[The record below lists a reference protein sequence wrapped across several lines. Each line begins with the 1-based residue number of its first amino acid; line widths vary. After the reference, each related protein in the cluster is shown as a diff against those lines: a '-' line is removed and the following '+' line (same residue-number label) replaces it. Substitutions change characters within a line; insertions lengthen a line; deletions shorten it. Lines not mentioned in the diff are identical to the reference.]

1 MIDLDPPLDQLR
13 AVCPRCRRLVPPGS
27 PCAIDRSDVL
37 ELADPAQRERMVEA
51 TWGPAEKRET
61 LQRSASEKFRA
72 KRLASGLGTLAGS
85 LGLVYAATADTTISL
100 LAGAIGGIM
109 GAAIARARR
118 LILIPGTATD
128 MPQWPRVGFGR
139 IVSAE
144 DQIISPASNSPCVAW
159 ALELRYHGSWGTRT
173 TLRAGAT
180 LGFEVLL
187 EGGER
192 VRVPAGPLWIDGP
205 LAQVDGEDTL
215 VDALVDAVD
224 PEARSSDWQ
233 LFQFN
238 IIVEQVLHANDRIE
252 VLGPVEPRPIT
263 DDNVRLYRESPPTE
277 LVHAV
282 LPVVRRA

>member
-13 AVCPRCRRLVPPGS
+13 AVCPRCRRLVPSGS
-27 PCAIDRSDVL
+27 PCALDRSEVL
-37 ELADPAQRERMVEA
+37 ELGDPAQRERMVEA
-51 TWGPAEKRET
+51 TWGSAEQREAM
-61 LQRSASEKFRA
+61 QRGANEKFRA
-72 KRLASGLGTLAGS
+72 KRVASGLGTLAGS
-85 LGLVYAATADTTISL
+85 LGLVYAATADTTIAL
-100 LAGAIGGIM
+100 VAGAFGGIM

-118 LILIPGTATD
+118 LILIPGTATP

-139 IVSAE
+139 IVSGE
-144 DQIISPASNSPCVAW
+144 QIISPASNAPCVAW
-159 ALELRYHGSWGTRT
+159 ALELRYQGSWGTRT

-205 LAQVDGEDTL
+205 LAQVDGEDAW
-215 VDALVDAVD
+215 VDALVHAIDPDAR
-224 PEARSSDWQ
+224 ASAWQ

-238 IIVEQVLHANDRIE
+238 IIVEQVLHANDRVE

-263 DDNVRLYRESPPTE
+263 DDTVPLYRESPPTE

-282 LPVVRRA
+282 MPVVRRA